1 MAPCSSAARSPAL
14 LAYRCRRICSAFG
27 NYHGALEDAAIDK
40 REVLL
45 SARCSSAVASA
56 FSALSRIAEI
66 GLRISWAS
74 PAAIRPMAGQSLG
87 NASAAKFLRAYPRV
101 NETNRKRNVFG
112 EAF

>member
-1 MAPCSSAARSPAL
+1 M
-14 LAYRCRRICSAFG
+14 
-27 NYHGALEDAAIDK
+27 K

-87 NASAAKFLRAYPRV
+87 NASAARFLRAYPRV
-101 NETNRKRNVFG
+101 NETNRKRSVFG

>member
-1 MAPCSSAARSPAL
+1 M
-14 LAYRCRRICSAFG
+14 
-27 NYHGALEDAAIDK
+27 K

-87 NASAAKFLRAYPRV
+87 NASARRSQIPSSISSGQRNKPKEERLWRSVLKWVISSSPVNSRTRLRADLTLP
-101 NETNRKRNVFG
+101 
-112 EAF
+112 